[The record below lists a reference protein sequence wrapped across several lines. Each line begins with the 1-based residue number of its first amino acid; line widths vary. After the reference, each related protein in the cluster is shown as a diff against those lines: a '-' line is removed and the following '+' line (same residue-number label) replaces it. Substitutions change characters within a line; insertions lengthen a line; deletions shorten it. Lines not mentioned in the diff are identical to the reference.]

1 MAEKAFQPLD
11 KFFLDDLETLRVLAE
26 PLRTQIYEIL
36 LTQPGNVR
44 QVAERLGLAPSRM
57 YYHFNLL
64 EKFGLLRVVETR
76 MVSNIQEKLYRSV
89 AYELEV
95 APGLLDFKTEQGKQS
110 IQEVLASTLETTR
123 EDLVRSLQ
131 ARAHNLE
138 QGAEERQRS
147 MVVTR
152 FLASLNDQQADEFQE
167 RVLTLLKEFAAADQ
181 TDKPEDP
188 HQPFALTVAYYP
200 SYYYSSGEK

>member
-1 MAEKAFQPLD
+1 MAEKVFQPLER
-11 KFFLDDLETLRVLAE
+11 FIIEDLETLRVLAE

-36 LTQPGNVR
+36 LSEPGNVR

-64 EKFGLLRVVETR
+64 EKYGLLRIVETR

-110 IQEVLASTLETTR
+110 IEEVLVSTLDTTR
-123 EDLVRSLQ
+123 EDLSRSLH

-138 QGAEERQRS
+138 QGAEEHPRS
-147 MVVTR
+147 IVVTR
-152 FLASLNDQQADEFQE
+152 LLASLKDEQAEEFQ
-167 RVLTLLKEFAAADQ
+167 RRLRALLQDFGNADQ
-181 TDKPEDP
+181 TDKPGDP

-200 SYYYSSGEK
+200 SYYYASSEE